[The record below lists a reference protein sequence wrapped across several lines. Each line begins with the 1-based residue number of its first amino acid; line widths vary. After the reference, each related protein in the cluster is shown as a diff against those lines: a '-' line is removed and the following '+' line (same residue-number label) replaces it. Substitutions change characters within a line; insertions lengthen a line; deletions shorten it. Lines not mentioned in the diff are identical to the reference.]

1 MKKKWLA
8 LSLAAMLM
16 SGVSLGAYADTV
28 PAGMESV
35 TTTAPATTTTTTTT
49 TTTPT
54 TTTTT
59 PTTTTAPVV
68 NVTELTKT
76 QAEADALKAQLESLY
91 SQLKNTKEKA
101 EKAEKAEK
109 ESKSKGKS
117 ASAPG
122 QAVSEM
128 AKLQAL
134 VKQLTAQ
141 INAKQTVLNAQ
152 NKKVAEAQAKAA
164 KDTAEKY
171 SQQETN
177 NLKAIEAILK
187 KNDPKMIVVQADH
200 IITDNPTF
208 KVDMPLIVKDGVVY
222 MPKSVL
228 EKQFG
233 LNIKYE
239 ETTKKFITKIE
250 GQLVEMFILQN
261 VVEIDGVPHKIEGRP
276 IAIDG
281 KIYFPMNGIDKLLN
295 VTVKWNNEY
304 KVIII
309 DDLDIANPVPTPT
322 PVVPTTPTT
331 PQ

>member
-1 MKKKWLA
+1 MKRQWISLSVA
-8 LSLAAMLM
+8 MMLMTSMSLAA
-16 SGVSLGAYADTV
+16 YADEV
-28 PAGMESV
+28 PTGIESV
-35 TTTAPATTTTTTTT
+35 TTTTTTTT
-49 TTTPT
+49 ATTPAAT
-54 TTTTT
+54 ETT
-59 PTTTTAPVV
+59 PV
-68 NVTELTKT
+68 NVTELTQT
-76 QAEADALKAQLESLY
+76 QTQADALKAELEALAN
-91 SQLKNTKEKA
+91 QLKTTKEKA
-101 EKAEKAEK
+101 EKTEK
-109 ESKSKGKS
+109 ESKANTTKGKS
-117 ASAPG
+117 AQAKG
-122 QAVSEM
+122 QATAEL

-134 VKQLTAQ
+134 IKQLTAQ
-141 INAKQTVLNAQ
+141 INAKQNVLTAQ
-152 NKKVAEAQAKAA
+152 NKKVAEAQAKVS

-208 KVDMPLIVKDGVVY
+208 KVDMPLIVKDGIVY
-222 MPKSVL
+222 MPKTVL

-239 ETTKKFITKIE
+239 ETTKKFITRIE

-261 VVEIDGVPHKIEGRP
+261 VIEIDGMPHKTQARP
-276 IAIDG
+276 LAIDG
-281 KIYFPMNGIDKLLN
+281 KIYFPINGIDQLLN

-309 DDLDIANPVPTPT
+309 DDLDIANPVPTPVPVT
-322 PVVPTTPTT
+322 PVPVTPTT